1 MKIKSIILSL
11 FAVLLT
17 GCGENKDA
25 KTSASTDWVVV
36 QERDEMDDRVYS
48 ATRSG
53 ITLPT
58 HAVKIPYHDIVAY
71 LLVSPCNHTGDLAI
85 NIRFNKLPT
94 SRLSRFRAE
103 PTAIKA
109 GASHAAA
116 PVRIRWDDEKPDDA
130 LMNRYKSPDSLG
142 FWEDSFILSKIID
155 HDSLL
160 FEYQRNGGGV
170 IRFNFDLTD
179 AERAITES
187 LKICEYW
194 AAGDK
199 E

>member
-48 ATRSG
+48 AARSG

-58 HAVKIPYHDIVAY
+58 HAVKIPYHDIAAY
-71 LLVSPCNHTGDLAI
+71 LSILLCNDIGDLSI
-85 NIRFNKLPT
+85 SIQFNKLPT
-94 SRLSRFRAE
+94 SVLSRFRAE

-109 GASHAAA
+109 GASYAAA

-130 LMNRYKSPDSLG
+130 LMNKYTNSLG
-142 FWEDSFILSKIID
+142 FWEDSFILSEIIA

-170 IRFNFDLTD
+170 IRFKFDLTD